1 MCIRDRAE
9 ERGLDPLNY
18 AQDLRKQLA
27 DEGYTHIPYVNEVEG
42 GEGSVSYIMLTDRS
56 KKSPSVMRSKFAKF
70 NPKKINKP
78 ELGFAQGGST
88 MNEQTQMAFMQ
99 QGGLKDDGMNKDP
112 VSGNSVPNGSMANEV
127 RDDIPAQLSEGEYV
141 VPADVVRY
149 YGVKHFEDIRNK
161 AKSGLQSMEANGRI
175 GGEPVPV
182 GGPKAGMQQPQQMS
196 GGLNQGEMN
205 EIQSMMMAVGG
216 FVEEPNNMQQRSN
229 DPYQQQQ
236 TMYQQPMAMG
246 AFNGTDV
253 SGFGFT
259 PAEAAVSTPN
269 PKAGD
274 GSFSTKPTTAIV
286 DKTVTQT
293 SVTLYSPDGLIVKIL
308 NLPEQEMEY
317 NNLIAQGYVTTKP
330 TVPQKSGGS
339 RSGGSGGTPGGSSP
353 IVDKDWGEGVDW
365 TKPGEYAD
373 KIYDSVKN
381 LDNMAGAGFAGA
393 SLLGAPAIGI
403 ALGVG
408 AKFKIGAAVSDLHA
422 AAIIAEARGLP
433 DEVKRINDMADS
445 LIKSGGGLLQFAN
458 YLGMMSGDEKGKNR
472 LDELG
477 YQYGKDDDGSPIFNS
492 TQTKYNSNLGS
503 TPTPEPEDAKK
514 PKGIRSVRGLSLI
527 HI

>member
-1 MCIRDRAE
+1 
-9 ERGLDPLNY
+9 
-18 AQDLRKQLA
+18 
-27 DEGYTHIPYVNEVEG
+27 
-42 GEGSVSYIMLTDRS
+42 
-56 KKSPSVMRSKFAKF
+56 
-70 NPKKINKP
+70 
-78 ELGFAQGGST
+78 
-88 MNEQTQMAFMQ
+88 
-99 QGGLKDDGMNKDP
+99 
-112 VSGNSVPNGSMANEV
+112 
-127 RDDIPAQLSEGEYV
+127 
-141 VPADVVRY
+141 
-149 YGVKHFEDIRNK
+149 
-161 AKSGLQSMEANGRI
+161 
-175 GGEPVPV
+175 
-182 GGPKAGMQQPQQMS
+182 
-196 GGLNQGEMN
+196 
-205 EIQSMMMAVGG
+205 
-216 FVEEPNNMQQRSN
+216 
-229 DPYQQQQ
+229 
-236 TMYQQPMAMG
+236 MYQQPMAMG

-274 GSFSTKPTTAIV
+274 GSFSVDPRLSNPGQGLFSSDPNKGTIV
-286 DKTVTQT
+286 V
-293 SVTLYSPDGLIVKIL
+293 LYSPDGLITRSL
-308 NLPEQEMEY
+308 NLPADKIEY
-317 NNLIAQGYVTTKP
+317 DNLIAQGYVTTKP
-330 TVPQKSGGS
+330 TVAQKSSGGS
-339 RSGGSGGTPGGSSP
+339 RSSGSGGTPSGNSP

-408 AKFKIGAAVSDLHA
+408 AKFKVGAAVSDLHA

-514 PKGIRSVRGLSLI
+514 PKGIRSVRGKAKSNKAAEIANKSGLGNPENVSTAIDYNKPPPNKGMTDAEQRISYGAGRANSGSSSTPPPAVNTGGGPRAEGGLMLKKKKKTKGK
-527 HI
+527 

>member
-1 MCIRDRAE
+1 
-9 ERGLDPLNY
+9 
-18 AQDLRKQLA
+18 
-27 DEGYTHIPYVNEVEG
+27 
-42 GEGSVSYIMLTDRS
+42 
-56 KKSPSVMRSKFAKF
+56 
-70 NPKKINKP
+70 
-78 ELGFAQGGST
+78 
-88 MNEQTQMAFMQ
+88 
-99 QGGLKDDGMNKDP
+99 
-112 VSGNSVPNGSMANEV
+112 
-127 RDDIPAQLSEGEYV
+127 
-141 VPADVVRY
+141 
-149 YGVKHFEDIRNK
+149 
-161 AKSGLQSMEANGRI
+161 
-175 GGEPVPV
+175 
-182 GGPKAGMQQPQQMS
+182 
-196 GGLNQGEMN
+196 
-205 EIQSMMMAVGG
+205 
-216 FVEEPNNMQQRSN
+216 
-229 DPYQQQQ
+229 
-236 TMYQQPMAMG
+236 MAMG
-246 AFNGTDV
+246 AANGTDV

-259 PAEAAVSTPN
+259 PGSVNETVV
-269 PKAGD
+269 D

-408 AKFKIGAAVSDLHA
+408 AKFKVGAAVSDLHA

-514 PKGIRSVRGLSLI
+514 PKGIRSVRGKAKSNKAAEIANKSGLGNPENVSTAIDYNKPPPNKGMTDAEQRISYGAGRANSGSSSTPPPAVNTGGGPRAEGGLMLKKKKKTKGK
-527 HI
+527 